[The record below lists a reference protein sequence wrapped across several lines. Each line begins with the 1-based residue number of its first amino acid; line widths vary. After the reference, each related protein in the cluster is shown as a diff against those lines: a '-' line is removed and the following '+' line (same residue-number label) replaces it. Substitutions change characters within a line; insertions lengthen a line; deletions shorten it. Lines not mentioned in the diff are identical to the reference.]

1 MKPVIKFE
9 LGELSEIEG
18 EMLKAALELLGQY
31 CSKEVKRWPESPLAD
46 WDIAAKAVRKRLKVK
61 RYTSECP
68 ICSAPILPPPT
79 VCEKCKTGIS
89 MARDLHFTE
98 GDPDRKNTGEGKLNL
113 YHEWRRITRQGS
125 MHGGKSQP

>member
-9 LGELSEIEG
+9 LGELSELEG

-46 WDIAAKAVRKRLKVK
+46 WAIASKEVRKRLKEK
-61 RYTSECP
+61 RYTAECP
-68 ICSAPILPPPT
+68 ICCAPIMQPPT

-89 MARDLHFTE
+89 MARNLHFTE
-98 GDPDRKNTGEGKLNL
+98 SDPERRNIGDGKLNL
-113 YHEWRRITRQGS
+113 YHEWRRVIGQRNVD
-125 MHGGKSQP
+125 GG